1 MTGVE
6 ILATEEVVCA
16 WASWNWLAFLGGVII
31 AMFIFLFVGCFIAVL
46 TDDSAN
52 GWVCFIAGS
61 IIGGLILGASMG
73 ANLGEP
79 IEYETHYKVTVS
91 DEVPMNEFLER
102 YEIIDRD
109 GKIYTVREVK
119 E

>member
-31 AMFIFLFVGCFIAVL
+31 AMLVFLLVGILVGSIEGSE
-46 TDDSAN
+46 T
-52 GWVCFIAGS
+52 GWICFIAGS
-61 IIGGLILGASMG
+61 IIGGLVLGISMG
-73 ANLGEP
+73 TNLGEP
-79 IEYETHYKVTVS
+79 IEYETHYKVTIS
-91 DEVPMNEFLER
+91 DEVSMNEFLER